1 VSTTERRARTWLRL
15 DAAYCA
21 GAGVLALALARPLSS
36 LLHVP
41 AAALVAIGLATVVW
55 AALLA
60 ALARLAE
67 WRQPLRLVA
76 AANAVASVAVGLV
89 AAFTPTDAG
98 RLLLAAVAVEVAAF
112 AGVQLR
118 LLGRR

>member
-76 AANAVASVAVGLV
+76 A
-89 AAFTPTDAG
+89 FTPTDAG